1 MKTNAFNNKNLNY
14 IINQINFH
22 PKKRM
27 IFFGFLSEEKKA
39 FVLYRLNKKAQ
50 SYIIS
55 KLKNQELIKI
65 LEHLDPGE
73 ATDLVRMLSFQKQKK
88 LISKIKKE
96 MQDSIRILAKFDPKT
111 AAGIMNVD
119 YIQIED
125 TDTVKE
131 VAKQFKEHEKRTGR
145 LPTIIAM
152 KQNKAVGYVPGHSL
166 GFGRP
171 SEAIKKYIKK
181 ISTIK
186 YNADYNE
193 VIKLLKTMPHG
204 KVAVIGKSGNILG
217 IIYSDDILRLLD
229 KKESASLYEFAG
241 LHNEESI
248 SDSAL
253 KKAKNRYKWLI
264 VNLGTAFLA
273 ALTVGLFDKVIA
285 RYVLLAVYM
294 PIVAGMGGNA
304 GTQTLAVL
312 VRGLALNSIDF
323 KTALK
328 ILKRELGSSLIN
340 GIINGVIIAT
350 VVIMI
355 SGDYKI
361 AFILAFAMVVNLLV
375 AGFFGTVVPLFMK
388 KIGKDPATSA
398 TIFITTA
405 TDVLGFM
412 VFLGLASLFL

>member
-1 MKTNAFNNKNLNY
+1 MERKTLNCKNFNQ
-14 IINQINFH
+14 IINQINFY
-22 PKKRM
+22 PKRGM
-27 IFFGFLSEEKKA
+27 VIFDSLSEEKKA
-39 FVLYRLNKKAQ
+39 FVLYRLSKKAKN
-50 SYIIS
+50 YIIG
-55 KLKNQELIKI
+55 KLKTQELIDV

-73 ATDLVRMLSFQKQKK
+73 ATDIVRLLPSLKQKK
-88 LISKIKKE
+88 VISKMKKA
-96 MQDSIRILAKFDPKT
+96 MQESVGLLAEFDPKT

-131 VAKQFKEHEKRTGR
+131 VARQFEEHEKRTGR
-145 LPTIIAM
+145 LPAIIAM
-152 KQNKAVGYVPGHSL
+152 NKNKVVGYVPGHSL

-171 SEAIKKYIKK
+171 SQTIKKYIKK

-186 YNADYNE
+186 YNADYGE
-193 VIKLLKTMPHG
+193 VIKLFRAMPHG

-217 IIYSDDILRLLD
+217 IIYSDDILRIID
-229 KKESASLYEFAG
+229 EKESASLYEFAG

-248 SDSAL
+248 FDSVS
-253 KKAKNRYKWLI
+253 KKVKNRYKWLI

-294 PIVAGMGGNA
+294 PIVAGMGANA

-312 VRGLALNSIDF
+312 VRGIALNKIDF

-328 ILKRELGSSLIN
+328 ILKRELSSSLIN
-340 GIINGVIIAT
+340 GIINGLIIAG
-350 VVIMI
+350 VVIAI
-355 SGDYKI
+355 NQDYKI
-361 AFILAFAMVVNLLV
+361 AVILALAMVVNLLV
-375 AGFFGTVVPLFMK
+375 AGFFGTMVPLFMK

-405 TDVLGFM
+405 TDVFGF
-412 VFLGLASLFL
+412 LFF